1 MAATRAQIRRAKVI
15 GHKVDFGDGVEVT
28 FWYDRNKITDAWMQ
42 DWQTHEQQQAAPAL
56 NEMLA
61 DLIERWDIVETEDGP
76 EIPVSVKTIGEL
88 FGLPDKIYL
97 MTELYT
103 AGTPS
108 RAEGEVSSGLS
119 LDSPQAESA
128 DSTQQQLERPQTPQ
142 NGAEPSPSPAPS
154 VSPSPT

>member
-15 GHKVDFGDGVEVT
+15 GHKVDFGDDVIVT

-42 DWQTHEQQQAAPAL
+42 DWKTHEEQAKTPAL

-61 DLIERWDIVETEDGP
+61 DLIERWDIIETEGGP
-76 EIPVSVKTIGEL
+76 EIPVSKETIGDL

-103 AGTPS
+103 AGMPS
-108 RAEGEVSSGLS
+108 SEEGNASPITSSIPSEGS
-119 LDSPQAESA
+119 SSKPES
-128 DSTQQQLERPQTPQ
+128 PQ
-142 NGAEPSPSPAPS
+142 NGQEPSPSPAPLA
-154 VSPSPT
+154 SPSPT